1 MPQLKKMPTEYVYT
15 PWKAPI
21 EVQKEAGCVIGVDYP
36 APIVDHKEVTK
47 RNKNTMEELQ
57 AVLMKKCNMEQPQH
71 IKPSNEDEIK
81 VFFGLQSNET

>member
-1 MPQLKKMPTEYVYT
+1 MPQLAKMPTEYVYE
-15 PWKAPI
+15 PWKASL
-21 EVQKEAGCVIGVDYP
+21 EVQMEAGCVIGVDYP

-47 RNKNTMEELQ
+47 RNKNTMEEIQ
-57 AVLMKKCNMEQPQH
+57 AMLMKKCNMKQPEH